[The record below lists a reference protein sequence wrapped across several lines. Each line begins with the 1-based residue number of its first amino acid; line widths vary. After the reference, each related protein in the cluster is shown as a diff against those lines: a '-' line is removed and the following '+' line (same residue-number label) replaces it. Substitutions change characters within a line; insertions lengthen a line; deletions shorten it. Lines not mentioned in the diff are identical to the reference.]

1 MFEDVLKIRSNNS
14 EVIMVGNQ
22 HMINKT
28 HGSFESPMIQ
38 ALVGKAIQKKFLPF
52 EYAPQSNLNANNAH
66 FALQIKANQ
75 IN

>member
-22 HMINKT
+22 KLINKT

-38 ALVGKAIQKKFLPF
+38 ALIGKAIQKKFLPF
-52 EYAPQSNLNANNAH
+52 EYVAPSKVNSTR
-66 FALQIKANQ
+66 FALQIKVNQ
-75 IN
+75 TS

>member
-52 EYAPQSNLNANNAH
+52 EYATQSNLNANNAH